1 MKKSITII
9 NIKIISIVVSLL
21 AIQAKATYY
30 RISIVKEPNVN
41 PTVKNPVAS
50 IDGEEG
56 KNYVMVY
63 KGQTFRG
70 KEPPSVVIP
79 IRITGGEAIPGGGGL
94 GRGFKL
100 KTQPISAEEAV
111 LAKPVNTEP
120 HPPLNKE
127 QYAQRTSGQVTDGP
141 VWRKW
146 W

>member
-1 MKKSITII
+1 M

-30 RISIVKEPNVN
+30 RVSIVKEPNVN

-56 KNYVMVY
+56 KDYVMVY
-63 KGQTFRG
+63 EGQAFRG
-70 KEPPSVVIP
+70 REPPSVVFP

-100 KTQPISAEEAV
+100 RTQPISAEKAV
-111 LAKPVNTEP
+111 LAEPVNTEP
-120 HPPLNKE
+120 HLPLNKE
-127 QYAQRTSGQVTDGP
+127 QYAQRTSRQGTDGP
-141 VWRKW
+141 AWRKW